1 MNQTKE
7 AKKDINIE
15 VKWAI
20 VFITIQ
26 LLWFLGEKIAGLHDG
41 NVDRQ
46 VQLTPVLVII
56 GLIIFYLAL
65 REKKE
70 KVFNGNCNFKQAY
83 FSGFNLT
90 VLITVISPLVYYIA
104 YSIISPDYFDKV
116 IAFQVEAGKM
126 TQEEALDSYNLGT
139 YLIQSIVGTFL
150 LGMLISTGLASVI
163 RTKPVEKN

>member
-1 MNQTKE
+1 MNKVHQTKSH
-7 AKKDINIE
+7 
-15 VKWAI
+15 
-20 VFITIQ
+20 ITI
-26 LLWFLGEKIAGLHDG
+26 EKM
-41 NVDRQ
+41 
-46 VQLTPVLVII
+46 
-56 GLIIFYLAL
+56 
-65 REKKE
+65 EKKE

-90 VLITVISPLVYYIA
+90 VLITVISPLVYYIT

-139 YLIQSIVGTFL
+139 YLIQSVVGTFL